1 MLGSGQFF
9 LITNFGMWL
18 SGISFYPLTASGLMA
33 CYVGG
38 IPYLGR
44 TLLSDLAYSGLLFGL
59 HAWIARVAV
68 PQERVREHAEVVLS

>member
-9 LITNFGMWL
+9 LITNFGVWL
-18 SGISFYPLTASGLMA
+18 SGISIYPLTASGLLA
-33 CYVGG
+33 CYLGG

-59 HAWIARVAV
+59 HAWLTRAAL
-68 PQERVREHAEVVLS
+68 PQERVRENAEAVLS

>member
-9 LITNFGMWL
+9 LITNFGVWL
-18 SGISFYPLTASGLMA
+18 SGISIYPLTPSGLMA
-33 CYVGG
+33 CYLGG

-59 HAWIARVAV
+59 HAWLTRAAL
-68 PQERVREHAEVVLS
+68 PQERVSENAEVILS